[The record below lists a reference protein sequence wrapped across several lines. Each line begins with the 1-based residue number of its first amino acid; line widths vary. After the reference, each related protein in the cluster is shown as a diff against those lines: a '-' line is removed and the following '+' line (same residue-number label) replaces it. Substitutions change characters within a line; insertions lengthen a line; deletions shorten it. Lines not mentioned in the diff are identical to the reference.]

1 MRRRMAE
8 RRRRRAKANETEQEG
23 EEKQADEPHYLGA
36 NLLEGLKS
44 TGTRWNGGV
53 AKNPEL
59 QQWRRFWELGVARA
73 RAAAAGLARARRVS
87 RVPFI
92 GAGAGL
98 GVRATPSRR
107 GRAAAL
113 GLGEESRPVPSSGMT
128 GGSPRVREREKG
140 GKGRSGLGREL
151 GRRKGT
157 GPRER
162 FLGRGMKEKK
172 KRWVGLKEREKEK

>member
-8 RRRRRAKANETEQEG
+8 WRRRRAKANETEQEG

-36 NLLEGLKS
+36 KLLEGLKS

-59 QQWRRFWELGVARA
+59 QQWRRFWELGLARA

-98 GVRATPSRR
+98 GVRAR
-107 GRAAAL
+107 G
-113 GLGEESRPVPSSGMT
+113 GH
-128 GGSPRVREREKG
+128 GGARVAG
-140 GKGRSGLGREL
+140 SDLS
-151 GRRKGT
+151 
-157 GPRER
+157 
-162 FLGRGMKEKK
+162 
-172 KRWVGLKEREKEK
+172 

>member
-59 QQWRRFWELGVARA
+59 QQWRRFWELGLARA
-73 RAAAAGLARARRVS
+73 RAAAAGSFYRGGRWPWRAGPRGTRRRARGRV
-87 RVPFI
+87 
-92 GAGAGL
+92 GL
-98 GVRATPSRR
+98 EPESGSVGEEDAPDRR
-107 GRAAAL
+107 GPP
-113 GLGEESRPVPSSGMT
+113 GGESG
-128 GGSPRVREREKG
+128 R
-140 GKGRSGLGREL
+140 GKGRWAGTGRKARRT
-151 GRRKGT
+151 GRRGGKRDGAPV
-157 GPRER
+157 GP
-162 FLGRGMKEKK
+162 KQKK
-172 KRWVGLKEREKEK
+172 